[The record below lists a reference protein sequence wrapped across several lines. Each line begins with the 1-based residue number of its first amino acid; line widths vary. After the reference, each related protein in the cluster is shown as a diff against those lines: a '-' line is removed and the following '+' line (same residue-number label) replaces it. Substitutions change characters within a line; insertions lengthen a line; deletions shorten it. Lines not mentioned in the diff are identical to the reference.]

1 MQARFTVI
9 QDFVNSVR
17 QECVINQNY
26 FNFHDIPDHI
36 LKQGYQR
43 KDYDDVIKIL
53 LKVKAKY
60 LADKAIQNPDKP
72 KEEIQVIT
80 DFDLIPLDLFE
91 MILAQFQNKQN
102 EKKQTVLSYISELH
116 SIVAKIVANLD
127 SSANDKTK
135 KNVE

>member
-1 MQARFTVI
+1 
-9 QDFVNSVR
+9 
-17 QECVINQNY
+17 
-26 FNFHDIPDHI
+26 
-36 LKQGYQR
+36 
-43 KDYDDVIKIL
+43 
-53 LKVKAKY
+53 
-60 LADKAIQNPDKP
+60 
-72 KEEIQVIT
+72 
-80 DFDLIPLDLFE
+80 

>member
-60 LADKAIQNPDKP
+60 LADKAI
-72 KEEIQVIT
+72 
-80 DFDLIPLDLFE
+80 
-91 MILAQFQNKQN
+91 
-102 EKKQTVLSYISELH
+102 
-116 SIVAKIVANLD
+116 
-127 SSANDKTK
+127 
-135 KNVE
+135 